1 MDKIA
6 GRNSML
12 MIVMILCTIT
22 IISTNYMFNKQ
33 SVIDINETLME
44 NEYKKIGGK
53 ENYILMQEIQK
64 REILAFIDKI
74 KTEQP
79 ELVNE
84 ILSSN
89 ELGLAYKVMSQNI
102 INDLKKDTYIKGNTG
117 ATVSII
123 DFSDL
128 ECPFCIKDHNELDI
142 TKLIEGTGSSV
153 NYIFKNFPLPSHK
166 NAGIEAEASKCVESI
181 AGGEKYL
188 EYINNIF
195 STTKGGG
202 EGYKIE
208 DLSPLAKSL
217 EVDTDKFEA
226 CMTNG
231 ETKSQVEKEFKQG
244 AMLGINSVPSKLI
257 LNNVTGKYTI
267 ISEVTDTTKLQE
279 IIDEISK

>member
-6 GRNSML
+6 WRNSML

-44 NEYKKIGGK
+44 NEYKKIWWK

-102 INDLKKDTYIKGNTG
+102 INDLKKDTYIKWNTW

-142 TKLIEGTGSSV
+142 TKLIEWTGSSV

-166 NAGIEAEASKCVESI
+166 NAWIEAEASKCVESI
-181 AGGEKYL
+181 AGWEKYL

-195 STTKGGG
+195 STTKWGW
-202 EGYKIE
+202 EWYKIE

-226 CMTNG
+226 CMTNW
-231 ETKSQVEKEFKQG
+231 ETKSQVEKEFKQW
-244 AMLGINSVPSKLI
+244 AMLWINSVPSKLI
-257 LNNVTGKYTI
+257 LNNVTWKYTI